1 MTIFSDIPAITRVNG
16 YDQINCPAG
25 AKLNIELSVITAA
38 GTPQTMTGW
47 TLAFVIRDI
56 AAERLM
62 LSKTTAAGITITD
75 GSGTDDL
82 AIAAIDAADTEGFE
96 GVYSGAFWRT
106 DGTYDAPL
114 WAGKIVFTKVARQP

>member
-1 MTIFSDIPAITRVNG
+1 MATESVLTVFSSSDTTLRIDVVTEDG
-16 YDQINCPAG
+16 G
-25 AKLNIELSVITAA
+25 A
-38 GTPQTMTGW
+38 TPQTMTGW